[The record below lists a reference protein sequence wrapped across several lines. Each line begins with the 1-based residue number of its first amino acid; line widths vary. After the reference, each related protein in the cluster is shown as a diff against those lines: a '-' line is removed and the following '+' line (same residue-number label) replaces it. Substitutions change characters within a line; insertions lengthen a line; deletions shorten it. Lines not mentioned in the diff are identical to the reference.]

1 MNEVR
6 VVEKGIVPV
15 YESEN
20 RRVVN
25 ARELHEF
32 LGVGKDFSTWLK
44 DRIEKYEFAEGEDYV
59 EVFPNFGENSS
70 LTDKGGRPTKD
81 YLLTLDTAKELAM
94 VENNEKGRQARKYFI
109 ACEKRLKGTALN
121 NKYSSQ
127 IPGSFA
133 EALELAASL
142 EKERVALAAR
152 VEKDRPKVLFAETV
166 ETSKTSILVNELAK
180 ILKQNGVDV
189 GQNRLFRILREDGF
203 LMKGGES
210 RNMPT
215 QKAMEL
221 GLFEIKERTVSNPD
235 GSIRITRT
243 TKVTGKGQVYL
254 VNKYRKMLEM
264 ETTA

>member
-32 LGVGKDFSTWLK
+32 LESKQEFTNWIKG
-44 DRIEKYEFAEGEDYV
+44 RIEKYEFVEGED
-59 EVFPNFGENSS
+59 FSS
-70 LTDKGGRPTKD
+70 FDKNIKRDSGGGTRRID
-81 YLLTLDTAKELAM
+81 YLITIDMAKELCM
-94 VENNEKGRQARKYFI
+94 VEHNQKGRQARKYFI
-109 ACEKRLKGTALN
+109 ACEKRLKDTALN

-142 EKERVALAAR
+142 EKERAALAER
-152 VEKDRPKVLFAETV
+152 VAQDRPKVIFAETV

-203 LMKGGES
+203 LMKCGES

-221 GLFEIKERTVSNPD
+221 GLFEIKERTVNNPD

-243 TKVTGKGQVYL
+243 PKVTGKGQVYL